1 MSEPKMVLAD
11 EIETKS
17 GDEEE
22 LDPEFEAIMDAAVDK
37 RAKMEAEKLNPAPAM
52 QDTEEVE
59 EDLEG
64 LIDWRYLIKA
74 TGSKGELVAGFTD
87 FMEALRCMRRVL
99 VEDRRAMTM
108 WERKDK
114 KLIKMASTGRIK

>member
-1 MSEPKMVLAD
+1 MIPSD

-17 GDEEE
+17 EDGEE

-74 TGSKGELVAGFTD
+74 TGGKGELVAGFTD

>member
-1 MSEPKMVLAD
+1 MSEPKMIPSD

-17 GDEEE
+17 EDGEE

>member
-74 TGSKGELVAGFTD
+74 TGGKGELVAGFTD

-99 VEDRRAMTM
+99 VEDRKAMTM

>member
-64 LIDWRYLIKA
+64 LIDWRYLMKA
-74 TGSKGELVAGFTD
+74 KGGKGELVAGFTD

-99 VEDRRAMTM
+99 VEDRKAMTM